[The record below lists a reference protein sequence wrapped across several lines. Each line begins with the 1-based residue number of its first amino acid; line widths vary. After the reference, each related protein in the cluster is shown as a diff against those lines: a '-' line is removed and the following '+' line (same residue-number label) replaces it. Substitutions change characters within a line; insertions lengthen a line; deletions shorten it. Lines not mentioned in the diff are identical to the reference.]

1 MKHCFI
7 LVILAFSSLFS
18 QAQTTLCEQTYTT
31 GNYYVFEVAIPT
43 TGNGLPTMAPLYAFT
58 NTIQDVWEDSCFGG
72 PCTHT
77 VYNEYSEDTITT
89 CIVYTLTD
97 SLDNVDTLNCCFS
110 QIWNS
115 ETMQWIMD
123 VSQGNLTYVPD
134 DNFET
139 YLENNNMGN
148 GVLGDDFVFTSN
160 ISEVE
165 DLYINNLGIYD
176 LTGIEDFSSLKSLN
190 CNFNPNL
197 LHLDLS
203 NNTELLSVSANQ
215 IWGNEMGSLATIDI
229 SNSPNLQTLTCLHT
243 QVTGIDVSN
252 SPLLTV
258 LNIGHNAIGSIDI
271 SNNIYLETLIVD
283 NNLISEIDVTNNII
297 LTTLDISDNP
307 NLECADIR
315 NGNNL
320 EISEFNSTGNSNL
333 YCINV
338 DDSTYSTNNWTNIL
352 PQNYFSNNC
361 DDGCYNI
368 EMNCELLGIMITSST
383 ESSINM
389 ISNTDLC
396 MPPSL
401 GPFSY
406 VWTGYTTSG
415 EFIEMYSSETL
426 SIYLGDDI
434 YLNDSVVICM
444 ELTAANQ
451 EGCEVCD
458 TLFYNGAVYEWISIN
473 NPDQAVDLDC
483 ELIEIEIATQND
495 DYIEMTSNAFEID
508 GVLTYTWATN
518 GQYGNTFYFD
528 ENTLYDTIVSCM
540 SILDQYNETCEV
552 CETFVLTDYG
562 WVLESENVVDPN
574 DVLLNICD
582 SLNVFVSNSSGNSID
597 LTTNIGSLLPFPMIG
612 SFSFSW
618 ESWGNYLNVDVVEGQ
633 NAYFDIPNNVESFY
647 FLLQIVISSE
657 QSESS
662 ALCIYPF
669 LIQWDSATN
678 TWVANSLTM
687 SQMPTSTNEYS
698 QSYERKLIKIVDA
711 LGRESQENK
720 SMILFYMYDD
730 GKIEKKFII
739 E

>member
-7 LVILAFSSLFS
+7 LVILALSSLFS
-18 QAQTTLCEQTYTT
+18 QAQTTLCEQTYTL

-43 TGNGLPTMAPLYAFT
+43 TGNGLPTMDPLYAFT

-77 VYNEYSEDTITT
+77 VYNENSEDTITT

-110 QIWNS
+110 QIWDS

-258 LNIGHNAIGSIDI
+258 LNIGHNSIGSIDI

-320 EISEFNSTGNSNL
+320 EISEFNST
-333 YCINV
+333 
-338 DDSTYSTNNWTNIL
+338 
-352 PQNYFSNNC
+352 
-361 DDGCYNI
+361 
-368 EMNCELLGIMITSST
+368 
-383 ESSINM
+383 
-389 ISNTDLC
+389 
-396 MPPSL
+396 
-401 GPFSY
+401 
-406 VWTGYTTSG
+406 
-415 EFIEMYSSETL
+415 
-426 SIYLGDDI
+426 
-434 YLNDSVVICM
+434 
-444 ELTAANQ
+444 
-451 EGCEVCD
+451 
-458 TLFYNGAVYEWISIN
+458 
-473 NPDQAVDLDC
+473 
-483 ELIEIEIATQND
+483 
-495 DYIEMTSNAFEID
+495 
-508 GVLTYTWATN
+508 
-518 GQYGNTFYFD
+518 
-528 ENTLYDTIVSCM
+528 
-540 SILDQYNETCEV
+540 
-552 CETFVLTDYG
+552 
-562 WVLESENVVDPN
+562 
-574 DVLLNICD
+574 
-582 SLNVFVSNSSGNSID
+582 
-597 LTTNIGSLLPFPMIG
+597 
-612 SFSFSW
+612 
-618 ESWGNYLNVDVVEGQ
+618 
-633 NAYFDIPNNVESFY
+633 
-647 FLLQIVISSE
+647 
-657 QSESS
+657 
-662 ALCIYPF
+662 
-669 LIQWDSATN
+669 
-678 TWVANSLTM
+678 
-687 SQMPTSTNEYS
+687 
-698 QSYERKLIKIVDA
+698 
-711 LGRESQENK
+711 
-720 SMILFYMYDD
+720 
-730 GKIEKKFII
+730 
-739 E
+739 